1 MGEKEK
7 EEISQG
13 YGARISLLERTHR
26 LKISLFTAVRDY
38 VRAHLLT
45 QHRETFNQKFRK
57 ETEPTRTPLNIA
69 DYARVPLLNPDQKV
83 KDWREPLS
91 PLENEYDSRMV
102 TLGKQEP
109 GVYLIEA
116 VNGDLRAYSIAI
128 VSNLTMIEKTTK
140 DGQVLVYVVD
150 RKTGAPHE
158 GVSIEVT
165 KSKQVLASGTTDKTG
180 VFKTEIRNPT
190 VREGAKGAE
199 ENTDEE
205 ESKKSAYLIMAR
217 EHDNFVISDV
227 ESFYFSGEGGQD
239 DALTSEDVTGYI
251 YTDRPIYRPAQKV
264 YFKGILRQWGRN
276 GYQLLD
282 SKTVDVTIEDPNNGK
297 IFEKELP
304 LSTRG
309 SFSGDIDLADEAP
322 LGNYNITA
330 AVGDAKS
337 TGYFE
342 VQEYKKPEFKVTVKG
357 PKEFAAIGEKVK
369 FTVNANYF
377 FGAPVTNAD
386 VHYYIYR
393 SRYYHWWWSRDSS
406 DDFDDAAGSE
416 NEGDDDYDYG
426 YYGNDMVK
434 EDDGSLD
441 SHGHLSVEFQV
452 PEPDEKEEWDY
463 SYRLEAQVTD
473 ESRREMQ
480 GSASFVGTRGR
491 TVADAQPER
500 YIYFKDDTAQIKV
513 RTSDYFGHP
522 VSEKVTLKFIEQTW
536 EKVEKEQ
543 ENNGYKYKTYDY
555 VSHQREL
562 ASTEV
567 NTDTQG
573 QALYGYVI
581 PVSGQIFIQTI
592 LKEGAKEIVNHG
604 GYIWAPDRTGQWSD
618 FEYRDEGENSIKI
631 G

>member
-1 MGEKEK
+1 
-7 EEISQG
+7 
-13 YGARISLLERTHR
+13 
-26 LKISLFTAVRDY
+26 
-38 VRAHLLT
+38 
-45 QHRETFNQKFRK
+45 
-57 ETEPTRTPLNIA
+57 
-69 DYARVPLLNPDQKV
+69 
-83 KDWREPLS
+83 
-91 PLENEYDSRMV
+91 MV

-158 GVSIEVT
+158 GVSIELT
-165 KSKQVLASGTTDKTG
+165 KSKQVLDSGTTDKTG

-205 ESKKSAYLIMAR
+205 ESQKSAYLIMAR
-217 EHDNFVISDV
+217 ERDNFVISDV
-227 ESFYFSGEGGQD
+227 ESFYFSGEGGED

-282 SKTVDVTIEDPNNGK
+282 SKTVDVTIENPNNGK

-309 SFSGDIDLADEAP
+309 SFSGDIDPADEAP

-337 TGYFE
+337 SGYFE

-357 PKEFAAIGEKVK
+357 PKDFAAVGEKVK

-386 VHYYIYR
+386 VHYYIYKQ
-393 SRYYHWWWSRDSS
+393 RYYHWWWGNDSS
-406 DDFDDAAGSE
+406 DEMDDMAGPD
-416 NEGDDDYDYG
+416 NEGGDQEENSG
-426 YYGNDMVK
+426 YYGSDLVTEGDAVLNSKGEAYVDF
-434 EDDGSLD
+434 E
-441 SHGHLSVEFQV
+441 V
-452 PEPDEKEEWDY
+452 PAPDPKEEWDY
-463 SYRLEAQVTD
+463 SYRLDAQVTD
-473 ESRREMQ
+473 ASRREMK
-480 GSASFVGTRGR
+480 GAASFIGTRGK
-491 TVADAQPER
+491 TVADAYPER
-500 YIYFKDDTAQIKV
+500 YIYYQGDIAKIRVKTA
-513 RTSDYFGHP
+513 DYSGHP
-522 VSEKVTLKFIEQTW
+522 VSQKVALKFIEQKYERI
-536 EKVEKEQ
+536 EKNEEY
-543 ENNGYKYKTYDY
+543 NGYKYKSYDY
-555 VSHQREL
+555 
-562 ASTEV
+562 
-567 NTDTQG
+567 
-573 QALYGYVI
+573 
-581 PVSGQIFIQTI
+581 
-592 LKEGAKEIVNHG
+592 
-604 GYIWAPDRTGQWSD
+604 
-618 FEYRDEGENSIKI
+618 
-631 G
+631 

>member
-83 KDWREPLS
+83 KDWREPLP
-91 PLENEYDSRMV
+91 PLEKEYDSRMV

-165 KSKQVLASGTTDKTG
+165 KSKQVLASGTTDKRG
-180 VFKTEIRNPT
+180 VFKTDIRNPT
-190 VREGAKGAE
+190 AREGAKGAK

-217 EHDNFVISDV
+217 ERDNFVISDV
-227 ESFYFSGEGGQD
+227 ESFYFSGEGGED
-239 DALTSEDVTGYI
+239 DALTSEDVTSYI
-251 YTDRPIYRPAQKV
+251 YTDRPIYRPAQKI

-282 SKTVDVTIEDPNNGK
+282 SKTVDLTIEDPNNGK

-330 AVGDAKS
+330 AVADAKS
-337 TGYFE
+337 TGY
-342 VQEYKKPEFKVTVKG
+342 VQVQAY
-357 PKEFAAIGEKVK
+357 
-369 FTVNANYF
+369 
-377 FGAPVTNAD
+377 
-386 VHYYIYR
+386 
-393 SRYYHWWWSRDSS
+393 
-406 DDFDDAAGSE
+406 
-416 NEGDDDYDYG
+416 NE
-426 YYGNDMVK
+426 
-434 EDDGSLD
+434 
-441 SHGHLSVEFQV
+441 Q
-452 PEPDEKEEWDY
+452 
-463 SYRLEAQVTD
+463 
-473 ESRREMQ
+473 
-480 GSASFVGTRGR
+480 
-491 TVADAQPER
+491 
-500 YIYFKDDTAQIKV
+500 
-513 RTSDYFGHP
+513 
-522 VSEKVTLKFIEQTW
+522 
-536 EKVEKEQ
+536 
-543 ENNGYKYKTYDY
+543 
-555 VSHQREL
+555 
-562 ASTEV
+562 
-567 NTDTQG
+567 
-573 QALYGYVI
+573 
-581 PVSGQIFIQTI
+581 
-592 LKEGAKEIVNHG
+592 
-604 GYIWAPDRTGQWSD
+604 
-618 FEYRDEGENSIKI
+618 
-631 G
+631 